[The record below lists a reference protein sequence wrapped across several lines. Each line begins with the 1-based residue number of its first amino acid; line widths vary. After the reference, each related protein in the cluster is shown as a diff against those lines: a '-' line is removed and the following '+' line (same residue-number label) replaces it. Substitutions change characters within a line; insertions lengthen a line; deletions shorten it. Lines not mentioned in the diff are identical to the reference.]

1 MRDPQLRH
9 DEIEKIRRIA
19 ERHGFG
25 EDAGRVMALAIAAG
39 GGSMAQFNHPELGGM
54 GQWTRGGML
63 MIGAMF
69 DDALKA
75 RVRALADELA
85 GSVAAGDLPDRMS
98 ADQTAPG
105 SVAPS
110 RNWWPNEL
118 GQPTSSGAQNGCR
131 YAVFPNLRRLAVE
144 QDGRTTVYDTGD
156 HRIGGASQQ
165 QGSRSDLSFSSQHG
179 TVRLEDLPIV

>member
-1 MRDPQLRH
+1 MPDPQFSAEEMEKVRH
-9 DEIEKIRRIA
+9 IA

-75 RVRALADELA
+75 RVRALADALA
-85 GSVAAGDLPDRMS
+85 DATTTGDLPDRPAGESS
-98 ADQTAPG
+98 ATRGD
-105 SVAPS
+105 
-110 RNWWPNEL
+110 WWPSEL
-118 GQPTSSGAQNGCR
+118 GRPASSGAQDGCR

-144 QDGRTTVYDTGD
+144 RDGRTSVYDTGD

-165 QGSRSDLSFSSQHG
+165 QGSGSDLSFTGQYG